1 MECKYVGNYEIL
13 HNKVKKRRMI
23 GLVKNIALKNIYD
36 GKASETFR
44 EMEGVRLMKTGWL
57 III

>member
-1 MECKYVGNYEIL
+1 MDYKYIGNYEQL

-23 GLVKNIALKNIYD
+23 GQIKNIALKNIDD

-44 EMEGVRLMKTGWL
+44 EMESVRLMKTG
-57 III
+57 